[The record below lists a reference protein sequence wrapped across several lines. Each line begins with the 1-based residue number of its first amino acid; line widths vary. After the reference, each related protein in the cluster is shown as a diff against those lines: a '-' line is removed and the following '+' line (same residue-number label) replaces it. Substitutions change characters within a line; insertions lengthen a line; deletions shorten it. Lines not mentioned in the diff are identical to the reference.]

1 MLKLINISETACVG
15 CIWECRNLS
24 SLIMKIFVSVITF
37 FKSHI
42 RMVGVKAG
50 KLEEI
55 GVKMS
60 LISYL
65 SNRGTMRKIEEGNPL
80 AGPKR
85 VFKGYK

>member
-1 MLKLINISETACVG
+1 MNISETECVG

-37 FKSHI
+37 FKTYI
-42 RMVGVKAG
+42 DIIGVKAD

-60 LISYL
+60 LMSCL
-65 SNRGTMRKIEEGNPL
+65 FNRSTMGKIKEGNPS
-80 AGPKR
+80 AGPRR
-85 VFKGYK
+85 VFKG